1 MMFPT
6 DKNYIRN
13 SFIRILNECNI
24 LQNMAQKYLNFSRSK
39 SIDEHLTLK
48 IKQLEF
54 IANTLED
61 SELQIKGIVNET
73 LNLLDIKEIKNEE
86 LFS

>member
-1 MMFPT
+1 MFPT